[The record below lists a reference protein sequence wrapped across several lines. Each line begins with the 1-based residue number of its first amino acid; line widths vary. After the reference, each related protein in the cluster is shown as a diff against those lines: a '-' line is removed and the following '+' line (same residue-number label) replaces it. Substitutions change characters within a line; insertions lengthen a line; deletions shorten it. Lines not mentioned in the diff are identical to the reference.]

1 MSTVLVPTFTEVGL
15 QALFNATQDGLEA
28 KITEVGLGEGAYA
41 PDQTR
46 TTLQDEVHRLPI
58 AAGKRVGANQVHLNV
73 IDDTDHAFWVREVG
87 FYLDDGTLLAVYSAS
102 EGALAYKS
110 PTIDLL
116 LAFDLSLN
124 GIPADSVTVID
135 TGANLNILFAPELAR
150 LATAS
155 INTMRRYLVRR
166 LA

>member
-1 MSTVLVPTFTEVGL
+1 MSTVLVPTLTEAGL
-15 QALFNATQDGLEA
+15 QALFNATQDGLDA
-28 KITEVGLGEGAYA
+28 KITQVGLGEGAYA

-46 TTLQDEVHRLPI
+46 TVLESEVHRLSI
-58 AAGKRVGANQVHLNV
+58 ASGKRVGAHQVHLNV

-110 PTIDLL
+110 PTIDLV

-124 GIPADSVTVID
+124 GIPADSINVVD
-135 TGANLNILFAPELAR
+135 TGADLNILFAPELAR

-155 INTMRRYLVRR
+155 INTMRRYLVHR